1 MVQVYRVRQD
11 DMAIECI
18 HVGHSDELIDDQWD
32 RKEQQKLYDFEQ
44 MLLRRIEEH
53 EAHRAQGEVV
63 HE

>member
-1 MVQVYRVRQD
+1 
-11 DMAIECI
+11 MAIECI

-44 MLLRRIEEH
+44 MLLRRMEEH
-53 EAHRAQGEVV
+53 EARRAQGEVA